1 MRKVTSV
8 LLILWILQFID
19 NGVAEVKKENSTG
32 DTAIALNETSS
43 VYLNNLNLSS
53 INYAE
58 ISEQLKYQALGV
70 LGKCSAQETR
80 NEIQAKM
87 NAFEIAMKNYTG
99 MNDSIPPPSRP
110 EEFIKLQRKLC
121 ETKFVEV
128 EIKLIEDVGA
138 VLRKCLDKDVL
149 PMFEKI
155 YKFIIRAQHVFCS
168 SKDEDILNLLKLQS
182 NKSSVDTSCIQ
193 SLSSHFSSCVTSSNE
208 IIELAEN
215 PSSWES
221 FGMSIMDGG
230 AKECGIYNTF
240 QKCIVKI
247 MEPCPDQSIP
257 NAIKFLF
264 NFLYR
269 SMNCDAT

>member
-19 NGVAEVKKENSTG
+19 NGVSEVNIGNSSESTG
-32 DTAIALNETSS
+32 
-43 VYLNNLNLSS
+43 YLNLSS

-58 ISEQLKYQALGV
+58 MKEQLKYQAMGL

-80 NEIQAKM
+80 DEIDAKM
-87 NAFEIAMKNYTG
+87 KAFEVAMKNYTG
-99 MNDSIPPPSRP
+99 IDASTPPPSNP
-110 EEFIKLQRKLC
+110 EDMMKLIHKLC
-121 ETKFVEV
+121 ESKFMEV
-128 EIKLIEDVGA
+128 EIKFIEEIGG
-138 VLRKCLDKDVL
+138 VLRNCLDKDVL

-155 YKFIIRAQHVFCS
+155 YKLLIRSQHIFCS
-168 SKDEDILNLLKLQS
+168 TKDEDILNLMKLIH

-193 SLSSHFSSCVTSSNE
+193 SLSSHFSSCITSSNE

-215 PSSWES
+215 RSSWKS
-221 FGMSIMDGG
+221 FGMNIIDGG
-230 AKECGIYNTF
+230 AKECGIYDKF

-247 MEPCPDQSIP
+247 MEPCPDQLIP